1 MILDRLNEFC
11 DATAL
16 NTGAAGTYLLGNQ
29 IDLGLAA
36 RDVGVGESAMF
47 LVIQVSTG
55 ITVASSTGTVSFSL
69 ASDDSAAISTSTA
82 SIHATSRAWATSTSA
97 IAAGTV
103 LFCIQ
108 LPPAGT
114 VYERYLGILQTTGTT
129 ALNAG
134 AIDAFLTTDV
144 AKWKPYADAVN

>member
-1 MILDRLNEFC
+1 MYVDKLNEFC

-29 IDLGLAA
+29 IDLGSIG
-36 RDVGVGESAMF
+36 RDVGVDAPMY
-47 LVIQVSTG
+47 LVIQATTG

-69 ASDDSAAISTSTA
+69 ASDDTAAISTSTA
-82 SIHATSRAWATSTSA
+82 SIHATSRAWATSTTA

-103 LFCIQ
+103 LFAVA
-108 LPPAGT
+108 LPMHGT
-114 VYERYLGILQTTGTT
+114 TYERFLGILQNTGTT

-134 AIDAFLTTDV
+134 AIDAFLTSDV
-144 AKWKPYADAVN
+144 SKWKAYADAAN